1 MLHTPTPLPS
11 ETSTEDPV
19 ASLRELLE
27 RSRTPP
33 LQELEA
39 TPSLTPER
47 PRSLLGEVIDTHHPE
62 LPGYVFVRW
71 SAGNEHYQRWLEC
84 VRTVTPQRGDRVL
97 LEQPANWSEALV
109 VATLEAPYPCAAQA
123 SQCEASQTITVPSGQ
138 CVRIADARGNPL
150 VEVQGSS
157 QGPVIRLIGDDVDLQ
172 VDGKLRLRAEAIELR
187 GGRGGVDIRTDAET
201 VVRGRFI
208 RLN

>member
-1 MLHTPTPLPS
+1 MLPTPTPLPC

-19 ASLRELLE
+19 ASLRDLLE

-33 LQELEA
+33 RQELEA
-39 TPSLTPER
+39 TPSPISER

-71 SAGNEHYQRWLEC
+71 SAGSEQVARWLEC
-84 VRTVTPQRGDRVL
+84 VRTVVPQRGDRVL
-97 LEQPANWSEALV
+97 LEQPANWPEALV
-109 VATLEAPYPCAAQA
+109 VATLEPPYPGAIQPPP
-123 SQCEASQTITVPSGQ
+123 SEASQTVTVPSGQ

-150 VEVQGSS
+150 IEVQGSS
-157 QGPVIRLIGDDVDLQ
+157 RGPVVRLIGDDVDLQ